1 MKGSNE
7 IKFILPLLVILT
19 AVIGSIAN
27 ININADGWYEELVKS
42 PLNPPGY
49 VFGIVWPILYLLMG
63 IVSFLAAEKIWKLF
77 IIQLAR
83 NAAWSWIFFYYQLPI
98 IALLDIALLMLV
110 NAMILS
116 NLKSFSR
123 ALFLLYLPYMLWLCF
138 AAFLNVSIIYLN

>member
-1 MKGSNE
+1 M
-7 IKFILPLLVILT
+7 KFILPLLVILT

-42 PLNPPGY
+42 PFNPPGY

-77 IIQLAR
+77 IIQLAL

-110 NAMILS
+110 NAMILN

-123 ALFLLYLPYMLWLCF
+123 ALFLLYLPYMLWLYF
-138 AAFLNVSIIYLN
+138 AAFLNISIIYLN

>member
-1 MKGSNE
+1 M
-7 IKFILPLLVILT
+7 KFILPLLIILT

-42 PLNPPGY
+42 PFNPPGY
-49 VFGIVWPILYLLMG
+49 VFGMVWPILYLLMG

-77 IIQLAR
+77 IIQLAL

-110 NAMILS
+110 NAMILN

-138 AAFLNVSIIYLN
+138 AAFLNISIIYLN

>member
-1 MKGSNE
+1 MKL
-7 IKFILPLLVILT
+7 ILPLLVILT

-77 IIQLAR
+77 IIQLAL

>member
-1 MKGSNE
+1 MKL
-7 IKFILPLLVILT
+7 ILPLLVILT

-63 IVSFLAAEKIWKLF
+63 IVSFFAAEKIWKLF
-77 IIQLAR
+77 IIQLAL

-98 IALLDIALLMLV
+98 IALLDIALLILV
-110 NAMILS
+110 NAMILN

>member
-1 MKGSNE
+1 M
-7 IKFILPLLVILT
+7 KFILPLLVILT

-63 IVSFLAAEKIWKLF
+63 IISFLAAEKIWKLF
-77 IIQLAR
+77 IIQLAL

-110 NAMILS
+110 NAMILN

-138 AAFLNVSIIYLN
+138 AAFLNISIIYLN

>member
-1 MKGSNE
+1 MKL
-7 IKFILPLLVILT
+7 ILPLLVILT

-42 PLNPPGY
+42 PFNPPGY

-63 IVSFLAAEKIWKLF
+63 IVSFFAAEKIWKLF
-77 IIQLAR
+77 IIQLAL

>member
-1 MKGSNE
+1 
-7 IKFILPLLVILT
+7 LVILT
-19 AVIGSIAN
+19 AVIGSMAN

-77 IIQLAR
+77 IIQLAL

-110 NAMILS
+110 NAMILN

-138 AAFLNVSIIYLN
+138 AAFLNISIIYLN

>member
-1 MKGSNE
+1 MKL
-7 IKFILPLLVILT
+7 ILPLLVILT

-63 IVSFLAAEKIWKLF
+63 IVSFFAAEKIWKLF
-77 IIQLAR
+77 IIQLAL

-98 IALLDIALLMLV
+98 IALLDIALLILV

>member
-1 MKGSNE
+1 MKL
-7 IKFILPLLVILT
+7 ILPLLVILT

-77 IIQLAR
+77 IIQLAL
-83 NAAWSWIFFYYQLPI
+83 NATWSWIFFYYQLPI

-110 NAMILS
+110 NAMILN

-138 AAFLNVSIIYLN
+138 AAFLNISIIYLN

>member
-1 MKGSNE
+1 M
-7 IKFILPLLVILT
+7 KFILPLLVILT

-77 IIQLAR
+77 IIQLAL

-110 NAMILS
+110 NAMILN

-123 ALFLLYLPYMLWLCF
+123 ALFLLYLPYMLWLFF
-138 AAFLNVSIIYLN
+138 AAFLNISIIYLN

>member
-1 MKGSNE
+1 M
-7 IKFILPLLVILT
+7 KFILPLLVILT
-19 AVIGSIAN
+19 AVIGTIAN

-77 IIQLAR
+77 IIQLAL
-83 NAAWSWIFFYYQLPI
+83 NATWSWIFFYYQLPI

-110 NAMILS
+110 NAMILN

-138 AAFLNVSIIYLN
+138 AAFLNISIIYLN

>member
-1 MKGSNE
+1 MKL
-7 IKFILPLLVILT
+7 ILPLLVILT

-63 IVSFLAAEKIWKLF
+63 IVSFFAAEKIWKLF
-77 IIQLAR
+77 IIQLAL

-138 AAFLNVSIIYLN
+138 AAFLNISIIYLN

>member
-1 MKGSNE
+1 M
-7 IKFILPLLVILT
+7 KFILPLLVILT

-63 IVSFLAAEKIWKLF
+63 IVSFFAAEKIWKLF
-77 IIQLAR
+77 IIQLAL

-110 NAMILS
+110 NAMILN

>member
-1 MKGSNE
+1 MKL
-7 IKFILPLLVILT
+7 ILPLLVILT

-27 ININADGWYEELVKS
+27 ININADGWYEELIKS

-63 IVSFLAAEKIWKLF
+63 IVSFFAAEKIWKLF
-77 IIQLAR
+77 IIQLAL

>member
-1 MKGSNE
+1 M
-7 IKFILPLLVILT
+7 KFILPLLVILT

-42 PLNPPGY
+42 PFNPPGY

-63 IVSFLAAEKIWKLF
+63 IVSFLAAVKIWKLF
-77 IIQLAR
+77 IIQLAL

-110 NAMILS
+110 NAMILN

-138 AAFLNVSIIYLN
+138 AAFLNISIIYLN

>member
-1 MKGSNE
+1 M
-7 IKFILPLLVILT
+7 KFILPLLVILT
-19 AVIGSIAN
+19 AVIGTIAN

-77 IIQLAR
+77 IIQLAL

-138 AAFLNVSIIYLN
+138 AAFLNFSIIYLN

>member
-1 MKGSNE
+1 MKL
-7 IKFILPLLVILT
+7 ILPLLVILT

-77 IIQLAR
+77 IIQLAL

-110 NAMILS
+110 NAMILN

-138 AAFLNVSIIYLN
+138 AAFLNISIIYLN

>member
-1 MKGSNE
+1 M
-7 IKFILPLLVILT
+7 KFILPLLVILT

-77 IIQLAR
+77 IFQLAL

-98 IALLDIALLMLV
+98 IALLDIVLLMLV
-110 NAMILS
+110 NAMILN

-138 AAFLNVSIIYLN
+138 AAFLNISIIYLN

>member
-1 MKGSNE
+1 MKL
-7 IKFILPLLVILT
+7 ILPLLVILT

-63 IVSFLAAEKIWKLF
+63 IVSFFAAEKIWKLF
-77 IIQLAR
+77 IIQLAL

>member
-1 MKGSNE
+1 M
-7 IKFILPLLVILT
+7 KFILPLLVILT

-27 ININADGWYEELVKS
+27 ININADGWYEGLVKS

-77 IIQLAR
+77 IIQLAL

-98 IALLDIALLMLV
+98 IALLGIALLMLV
-110 NAMILS
+110 NAMILN

-138 AAFLNVSIIYLN
+138 AAFLNISIIYLN

>member
-1 MKGSNE
+1 M
-7 IKFILPLLVILT
+7 KFILPLLVILT

-63 IVSFLAAEKIWKLF
+63 IVSFFAAEKIWKLF
-77 IIQLAR
+77 IIQLAL

-123 ALFLLYLPYMLWLCF
+123 ALFLIYLPYMLWLCF

>member
-1 MKGSNE
+1 M
-7 IKFILPLLVILT
+7 KFILPLLVILT

-77 IIQLAR
+77 IIQLAL
-83 NAAWSWIFFYYQLPI
+83 NATWSWIFFYYQLPI

-110 NAMILS
+110 NAMILN

-138 AAFLNVSIIYLN
+138 AAFLNISIIYLN

>member
-1 MKGSNE
+1 M
-7 IKFILPLLVILT
+7 KFILPLLVILT
-19 AVIGSIAN
+19 AAIGSIAN

-77 IIQLAR
+77 IIQLAL

>member
-1 MKGSNE
+1 M
-7 IKFILPLLVILT
+7 KFILPLLVILT

-77 IIQLAR
+77 IIQLAL

-110 NAMILS
+110 NAMILN

>member
-1 MKGSNE
+1 MKL
-7 IKFILPLLVILT
+7 ILPLLVILT

-63 IVSFLAAEKIWKLF
+63 IVSFFAAEKIWKLF
-77 IIQLAR
+77 IIQLAL

-110 NAMILS
+110 NAMILN
-116 NLKSFSR
+116 NLKSFSK
-123 ALFLLYLPYMLWLCF
+123 ALFFLYLPYMLWLCF

>member
-1 MKGSNE
+1 MKL
-7 IKFILPLLVILT
+7 ILPLLVILT

-77 IIQLAR
+77 IIQLAL

-110 NAMILS
+110 NAMILN

-123 ALFLLYLPYMLWLCF
+123 ALFLLYLPYMLWLYF
-138 AAFLNVSIIYLN
+138 AAFLNISIIYLN

>member
-1 MKGSNE
+1 M
-7 IKFILPLLVILT
+7 KFILPLLVILT

-77 IIQLAR
+77 IIQLAL

-98 IALLDIALLMLV
+98 IALLDIALLMLI

-123 ALFLLYLPYMLWLCF
+123 ALFLLYLPYMLWLCL
-138 AAFLNVSIIYLN
+138 AAFLNISIIYLN

>member
-1 MKGSNE
+1 
-7 IKFILPLLVILT
+7 LVILT

-77 IIQLAR
+77 IIQLAL

-110 NAMILS
+110 NAMILN

-138 AAFLNVSIIYLN
+138 AAFLNISIIYLN